1 MSGTTSSPQATRLC
15 FIANNRAIGLVIA
28 RLDNRQRGATIASS
42 DVVNGA
48 GGLLVMTMPTAL
60 EIARQATLKPVTEIA
75 EGIGIP
81 PWLVEQHGDHV
92 AKIDLKVIE
101 ELQDRPKAKYV
112 VVTAITPPARRGQDH
127 HHHRSG

>member
-1 MSGTTSSPQATRLC
+1 
-15 FIANNRAIGLVIA
+15 
-28 RLDNRQRGATIASS
+28 
-42 DVVNGA
+42 
-48 GGLLVMTMPTAL
+48 MTMPTAL

-92 AKIDLKVIE
+92 AKIDLRAIE

-112 VVTAITPPARRGQDH
+112 VVTAITPTPLGEGKTTTTIGLGSAGPPRSRSARRAWAR
-127 HHHRSG
+127 RSASRAGRRAAGTPRRFRSSCSTCI